1 MAAMEQDSEFI
12 PELVLETN
20 VLAAPQGE
28 VADHFDLKGVSLIT
42 FAHALHDTYSSW
54 LSALLPV
61 LIEKFTLTNTM
72 AGALS
77 MALTF
82 PSVLQPL
89 IGYIVD
95 RKNLRWLIVLAPAI
109 TALVMTNLGVIPSY
123 KLLFPLLLIAGLSA
137 AGIHS
142 VGPGVVSYFA
152 GKRIGKGMSFWMIG
166 GDFGYS
172 VGPLLATSMVGL
184 IGLTRMPLLGI
195 GGVLVSLFLVYATR
209 HTDTRSA
216 SKDLK
221 INRPAFIANLKQVM
235 FPMVL
240 LLLTRALAGVML
252 STFLPIFLRSQGAS
266 LGFAGAGMAIAGAAG
281 AVGAYIA
288 GTLSDKVGRR
298 KILLVAIVIT
308 PVFMMLFLN
317 AQGWLKIPLLILSG
331 LFGLSVFPVMMST
344 IIKFFPEDRSF
355 ANGIFMSLNFIIQS
369 LGALLAGRIADLK
382 GMPFAFTVAAL
393 AMPLGLFALLL
404 MPKDHQQAA

>member
-1 MAAMEQDSEFI
+1 MEQDIELI

-20 VLAAPQGE
+20 LTAAEPGKT
-28 VADHFDLKGVSLIT
+28 VDRFDLKGVNLIT
-42 FAHALHDTYSSW
+42 FAHGLHDTYSSW

-82 PSVLQPL
+82 PSVLQPI
-89 IGYIVD
+89 IGYTAD
-95 RKNLRWLIVLAPAI
+95 RKNLRWLIVVAPAI

-123 KLLFPLLLIAGLSA
+123 AMLFPFIMLAGLSA

-142 VGPGVVSYFA
+142 VGPGVVSHFS
-152 GKRIGKGMSFWMIG
+152 GKSIGKGMSFWMIG
-166 GDFGYS
+166 GEFGYS

-184 IGLTRMPLLGI
+184 IGFTRMPWLGI
-195 GGVLVSLFLVYATR
+195 GGILVSLFLVYATR
-209 HTDTRSA
+209 DVDTRSL

-221 INRPAFIANLKQVM
+221 INRPAFMKNLKHVM

-252 STFLPIFLRSQGAS
+252 STFMPTFLKSQGAS

-281 AVGAYIA
+281 AVGSYIA
-288 GTLSDKVGRR
+288 GSLSDKLGHR
-298 KILLVAIVIT
+298 KILFIGIVIT
-308 PVFMMLFLN
+308 PIFMLLFLN
-317 AQGWLKIPLLILSG
+317 TQSWLKIVMLIFSG
-331 LFGLSVFPVMMST
+331 LFGLSLFPVMMST
-344 IIKFFPEDRSF
+344 IMKFFPEDRSF
-355 ANGIFMSLNFIIQS
+355 ANGIFMSLNFIIQA
-369 LGALLAGRIADLK
+369 LGALGAGRIADLK

-393 AMPLGLFALLL
+393 TMPLGLFALLL
-404 MPKDHQQAA
+404 MPKGYKAQE